1 MGSELQRALD
11 FIEATER
18 ADSTVE
24 LQQLLS
30 ATLQQFGVPHYTVG
44 AMLRETESAAPQFV
58 TLLRGVTPAW
68 SQHYWEHKYF
78 NLDPAVHLALQR
90 ISGFSWSE
98 LESQRLPEA
107 GARMF
112 GEIREAMSIK
122 GGYVVPVHDENG
134 FSGIV
139 ALHHEDRELTAK
151 VVQAIKLISIYAIT
165 RAKEL
170 HVAARGPLASPS
182 PCPLSQR
189 QREILAYAAMGK
201 SETDTGDI
209 LRIAA
214 ATVREHMTKIRG
226 ALGVRTKTQAVAHA
240 VRKGWIVP

>member
-1 MGSELQRALD
+1 MASELQRALD

-18 ADSTVE
+18 ADSTAE

-44 AMLRETESAAPQFV
+44 AMLHETKNASPEFV
-58 TLLRGVTPAW
+58 TLVRGVTPAW

-78 NLDPAVHLALQR
+78 NVDPAVHLAMQR
-90 ISGFSWSE
+90 VSGFSWSE
-98 LESQRLPEA
+98 LEAQRLSQTSV
-107 GARMF
+107 RMF
-112 GEIREAMSIK
+112 GEIREVLNIK
-122 GGYVVPVHDENG
+122 GGYVVPVHDERG

-151 VVQAIKLISIYAIT
+151 AVQAVKLISIYAIK
-165 RAKEL
+165 RAKEY
-170 HVAARGPLASPS
+170 VAARGPLAGPA

-189 QREILAYAAMGK
+189 QREILAYAAVGK

-209 LRIAA
+209 LCIAA
-214 ATVREHMTKIRG
+214 ATVREHMTKVRH
-226 ALGVRTKTQAVAHA
+226 ALGVRTKTQAVVYAL
-240 VRKGWIVP
+240 RKGWIVP